1 MLRPVLNR
9 FLKIVNNMEKY
20 LWIQAIS
27 TEESSRIYKDGKLF
41 ESGSKIYGD
50 IFAKFNALRRETKV
64 VYQDERLTLCK
75 NKDAYFIAGNFNEL
89 DSAKRKM
96 AYNFYIQVEKNK
108 DIIDVLKASLEG
120 YTISAADEELLREV
134 LRKHKF
140 VLKRPKKRT
149 MLLILFFLVFFFLCF
164 FLV

>member
-1 MLRPVLNR
+1 
-9 FLKIVNNMEKY
+9 MEKY

-27 TEESSRIYKDGKLF
+27 TDEPSRIYKDGKLF
-41 ESGSKIYGD
+41 ESGSKIYSD

-96 AYNFYIQVEKNK
+96 AYNFYLQGEKNK
-108 DIIDVLKASLEG
+108 DVIDILKASLEG
-120 YTISAADEELLREV
+120 YTISAADEELLREI

-140 VLKRPKKRT
+140 VLKRLKKRT
-149 MLLILFFLVFFFLCF
+149 MLLILFFLVFFCVILI
-164 FLV
+164 LKNRN